1 MLQSTVSVFSGD
13 SANDGEPYFD
23 AYFLGGGGLQMK
35 FYAIGILSS
44 GKNAGYQPDRIA
56 CQRISHKSNEERVQQ
71 LREKCNLNPR

>member
-13 SANDGEPYFD
+13 SANDGESYFD

-44 GKNAGYQPDRIA
+44 GKNAGYQPDRMSKDIA
-56 CQRISHKSNEERVQQ
+56 
-71 LREKCNLNPR
+71 